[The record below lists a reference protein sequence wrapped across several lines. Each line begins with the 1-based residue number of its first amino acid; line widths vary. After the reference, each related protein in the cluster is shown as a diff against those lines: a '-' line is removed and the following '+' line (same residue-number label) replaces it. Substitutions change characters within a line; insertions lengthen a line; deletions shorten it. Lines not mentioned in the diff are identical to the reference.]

1 MRNQGDVT
9 AVVEAAV
16 ETAGASAIAE
26 GADTHTTMEEA
37 ETHSANPG
45 KGGKTAIE
53 VVAQAAG
60 ATSPARVTGASKLI
74 VAGAGAAAV
83 ADAVEAGPEAGA
95 GAGAG
100 AVAEAVAGEAVWAQK
115 TRIKLSKA
123 AAGATLSD
131 GETGSVARNT
141 PSTAGHMA

>member
-26 GADTHTTMEEA
+26 GADTHHTTVEEA

-45 KGGKTAIE
+45 KGGKTATE
-53 VVAQAAG
+53 VEAQAAG

-95 GAGAG
+95 GAGT
-100 AVAEAVAGEAVWAQK
+100 VAEAVAGEAVWARK

-123 AAGATLSD
+123 AAGTTLSV
-131 GETGSVARNT
+131 GKVEFGPLHGGVETK
-141 PSTAGHMA
+141 

>member
-53 VVAQAAG
+53 VEAQAAG

-95 GAGAG
+95 GAGA
-100 AVAEAVAGEAVWAQK
+100 VAEAVAGEAVWARK

-123 AAGATLSD
+123 AAGATLSAD
-131 GETGSVARNT
+131 ETGSVARNI

>member
-26 GADTHTTMEEA
+26 GA
-37 ETHSANPG
+37 ETHSANPPG

-53 VVAQAAG
+53 VEAQAAG

-100 AVAEAVAGEAVWAQK
+100 AVAEAVAGEAVWARK

-123 AAGATLSD
+123 AAGGTLSA
-131 GETGSVARNT
+131 GETGSVARNI
-141 PSTAGHMA
+141 PSTAGHTA